1 MSQEKPDCVID
12 RADLV
17 SEDGLSSSLQ
27 ESLMQISLFFFFFF
41 FWTTSHISM
50 QKKKRVYRAATLN

>member
-12 RADLV
+12 RADML

-27 ESLMQISLFFFFFF
+27 ESLMQISLNLFIYFFPPLDNIPHFNA
-41 FWTTSHISM
+41 
-50 QKKKRVYRAATLN
+50 K